1 MSNQIY
7 NFKVFKKIVWIESIF
22 SFFLMES
29 INIWGNDKAK
39 ESRRVLC
46 VCSVRF
52 LSDFLS
58 QGSFYQIKSKNMKK
72 KNRGN

>member
-1 MSNQIY
+1 MIKQKSHDAFY
-7 NFKVFKKIVWIESIF
+7 
-22 SFFLMES
+22 
-29 INIWGNDKAK
+29 
-39 ESRRVLC
+39 